1 MAKMQ
6 RKVSG
11 HIATALQHGAAA
23 PWASDVTKEKRGKDD
38 DGYIIPVVT
47 VGPSW
52 QGHGTVAVGGMEAVR
67 LASRARAERSW
78 WDGWFTAAHI
88 RRLRFPI

>member
-38 DGYIIPVVT
+38 DGYIIPVSPWV
-47 VGPSW
+47 
-52 QGHGTVAVGGMEAVR
+52 
-67 LASRARAERSW
+67 LAGR
-78 WDGWFTAAHI
+78 DTA
-88 RRLRFPI
+88 

>member
-38 DGYIIPVVT
+38 DGYIIPVSPWVLAGRDT
-47 VGPSW
+47 AQSRL
-52 QGHGTVAVGGMEAVR
+52 VAWR
-67 LASRARAERSW
+67 LS
-78 WDGWFTAAHI
+78 G
-88 RRLRFPI
+88 